1 LVSDGRCCLMPNLG
15 IIASS
20 LSGKLTSFESIAT
33 VTVSTAVSSISFTSI
48 PATYKHLQI
57 RYLSRSSRATTS
69 DSVGM
74 QLNTNTGS
82 NYARHF
88 LAGDGATASAG
99 ASTSATQMT
108 VAMSAAANNTSGVFG
123 VGVIDILDYTSTDK
137 NKTIRTLSGIDNNGD
152 GTVQLG
158 SGLFFATPAAV
169 TSILFN
175 VQSGSANFQQYSQ
188 FALYGVK

>member
-1 LVSDGRCCLMPNLG
+1 MTPILG
-15 IIASS
+15 ILASGI
-20 LSGKLTSFESIAT
+20 SGNLWQPGKDYDSIAT
-33 VTVSTAVSSISFTSI
+33 VSVSTPVSSISFTSI

-88 LAGDGATASAG
+88 LSGDGATASAG

-108 VAMSAAANNTSGVFG
+108 VAMSAAANNTAGVFG